1 MLVGWLYYLRDG
13 MALGYGHLFLFKKMI
28 KCEGML

>member
-1 MLVGWLYYLRDG
+1 MLVGWLYYLRGG
-13 MALGYGHLFLFKKMI
+13 MELGFGHLFLFKKMI